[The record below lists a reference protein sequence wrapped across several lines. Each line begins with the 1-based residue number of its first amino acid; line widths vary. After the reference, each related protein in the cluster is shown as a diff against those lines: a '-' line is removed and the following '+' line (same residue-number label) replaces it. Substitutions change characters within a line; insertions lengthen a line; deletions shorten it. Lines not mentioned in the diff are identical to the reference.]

1 MVFSRVAIPRQGFW
15 AKLLRYG
22 LSSGLALAVD
32 AGLLFLLVE
41 YTGLHY
47 LTAAA
52 IGFSCGCLVI
62 WLLSVAVVFDNHS
75 DRMASGNLA
84 LFLLIG
90 VLGLALNH
98 LVLYVGVDLLGF
110 ALMLAKAM
118 SAIIVFWFNFFLR
131 GVLVFRDPDMFRQKP
146 DL

>member
-15 AKLLRYG
+15 AKLFRYG

-32 AGLLFLLVE
+32 VGLLFLLVQ
-41 YTGLHY
+41 YTDIHY

-52 IGFSCGCLVI
+52 IGFASGCLLI

-75 DRMASGNLA
+75 DRLARNNLL

-90 VLGLALNH
+90 LLGLALNH
-98 LVLYVGVDLLGF
+98 LILYVGVDLIGI
-110 ALMLAKAM
+110 ALLLAKAC

-131 GVLVFRDPDMFRQKP
+131 GALVFKDPDMFRQKQ
-146 DL
+146 DS